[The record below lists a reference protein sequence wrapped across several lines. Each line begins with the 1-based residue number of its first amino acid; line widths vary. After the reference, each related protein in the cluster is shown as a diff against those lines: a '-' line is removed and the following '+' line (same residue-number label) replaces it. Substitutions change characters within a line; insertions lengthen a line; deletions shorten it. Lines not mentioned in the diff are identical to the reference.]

1 MANSSVELFNKLGT
15 SGILQNKH
23 LPIIIADNIR
33 TPENMGLILR
43 LAGNISASKTLFL
56 RDETSNFKNYKIKRT
71 SSGAADKVNWEII
84 KPTELTNHLPN
95 GYKIVGLETSRN
107 SSNIY
112 SFKFPE
118 KTAFLVGNEVTGIS
132 EEILS
137 IAHYKVHIPVP
148 GSIASLNVT
157 HALSIGLFE
166 WLRQV
171 MVV

>member
-1 MANSSVELFNKLGT
+1 MANSSIELFTQLGT
-15 SGILQNKH
+15 SEILQNKH

-43 LAGNISASKTLFL
+43 LAGNIGALKTLFL
-56 RDETSNFKNYKIKRT
+56 HDEIHNFKEYKIKRT
-71 SSGAADKVNWEII
+71 SSGAADKVNWDII
-84 KPTELTNHLPN
+84 NSAALKNYLPD
-95 GYKIVGLETSRN
+95 GYKIVALETSKD
-107 SSNIY
+107 SNNIF

-118 KTAFLVGNEVTGIS
+118 KTAFLIGNEVLGIS

-137 IAHYKVHIPVP
+137 LANHKVYIPIP
-148 GSIASLNVT
+148 GTIKSLNVT

-171 MVV
+171 L